1 MNEFIEKLDFYIES
15 YDVEKRLY
23 EEGKE
28 DKLIEQVKK
37 LNSDKKEYESFIS
50 IPPFKETA
58 PEAIW
63 AMLQEFEN
71 RLKNL

>member
-28 DKLIEQVKK
+28 WRKK
-37 LNSDKKEYESFIS
+37 GYLTKDEF
-50 IPPFKETA
+50 
-58 PEAIW
+58 
-63 AMLQEFEN
+63 MLVEITSC
-71 RLKNL
+71 

>member
-1 MNEFIEKLDFYIES
+1 MY
-15 YDVEKRLY
+15 Y

-28 DKLIEQVKK
+28 DKLIEQVKT
-37 LNSDKKEYESFIS
+37 LNNDKKEYESFMS
-50 IPPFKETA
+50 IPPLKDTA

>member
-28 DKLIEQVKK
+28 WRKK
-37 LNSDKKEYESFIS
+37 GLSRKME
-50 IPPFKETA
+50 
-58 PEAIW
+58 
-63 AMLQEFEN
+63 
-71 RLKNL
+71 R